1 VAIRA
6 RVAQNNGARRLLFAP
21 QRTDPPL
28 PRSPIAFL
36 SRSLLVLV
44 MASFGAMFA
53 ATRALAGDDGQ
64 DTARLLSFGGM
75 CLNCELSGRK
85 LPEAKFMGANFAG
98 ASMVGSDLHG
108 ASFFG
113 SNFSGA
119 DLAKADL
126 HGAILFGSDFTNT
139 DFSDA
144 NLSGVRGHGANFL
157 GANLSRANLDGANL
171 LGAELAR
178 VTARDAQFAGATLFG
193 ANLSQGHF
201 EHANFR
207 NANLIGVNLAGA
219 DLAGADVTAANFAH
233 ANIASSDLSQARG
246 LTQAQLDVA
255 CGGPSTRL
263 PPGLVARACK
273 AGIGNVIIL
282 RSTPPIHAG
291 APRYIVELAVP

>member
-1 VAIRA
+1 LKTVGR
-6 RVAQNNGARRLLFAP
+6 RRLFAS
-21 QRTDPPL
+21 QRTHPVL
-28 PRSPIAFL
+28 PRSPAAFL
-36 SRSLLVLV
+36 SRIALAFCL
-44 MASFGAMFA
+44 ASFGATLA
-53 ATRALAGDDGQ
+53 ATHAWALDDGE

-85 LPEAKFMGANFAG
+85 LPDAKFMGANFSG

-119 DLAKADL
+119 DLSKADL
-126 HGAILFGSDFTNT
+126 HGAVLFGSDFTNT
-139 DFSDA
+139 DFTEA

-171 LGAELAR
+171 LGAELVR
-178 VTARDAQFAGATLFG
+178 VIARDAQFAGAALFG

-207 NANLIGVNLAGA
+207 NANLIGANLAGA
-219 DLAGADVTAANFAH
+219 IFAGADFTAANFAH
-233 ANIASSDLSQARG
+233 ANIAITDLSQARG
-246 LTQAQLDVA
+246 LTQAQIDQA

-263 PPGLVARACK
+263 PAGLVAKSCRP
-273 AGIGNVIIL
+273 GVGNVIIL
-282 RSTPPIHAG
+282 RSTTPIHAG
-291 APRYIVELAVP
+291 APRYIVNLGVP